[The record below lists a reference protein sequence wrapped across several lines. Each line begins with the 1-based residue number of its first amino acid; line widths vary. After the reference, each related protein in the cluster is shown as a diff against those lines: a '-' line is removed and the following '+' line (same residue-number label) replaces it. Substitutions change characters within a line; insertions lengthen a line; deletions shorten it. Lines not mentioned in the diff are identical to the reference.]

1 MNRPKTYTAA
11 AIVQFLLS
19 TLNAIASIPF
29 LMRGAATPDAPPFF
43 VEIVLFAT
51 AMLGFISAYG
61 VWRNQ
66 RWGVLV
72 TIMLCIL
79 TGLVN
84 VPGLLFAPGLA
95 GKFAAAASL
104 IPAIVIIALLLWPKP
119 KPISVPSQ
127 AIRQ

>member
-11 AIVQFLLS
+11 AIVQLLLS
-19 TLNAIASIPF
+19 ALNGIASIPF

-43 VEIVLFAT
+43 VELVLFAT

-61 VWRNQ
+61 IWRNQ

-72 TIMLCIL
+72 TIILCIL
-79 TGLVN
+79 TGLAN
-84 VPGLLFAPGLA
+84 LPGLLFAPSLVGKLA
-95 GKFAAAASL
+95 TAASL

-119 KPISVPSQ
+119 KPISVASQ
-127 AIRQ
+127 AMRL